1 MRNTTLN
8 FRLDIL
14 VFDLIM
20 IFWLCIFILVFGT
33 SQNVE
38 FINYILSA
46 SLVINMVIAYNLGLI
61 PGLIASL
68 IIIFGYGSYL
78 LYSVLVLGTITEF
91 RIEYVL
97 WLFAMPFGAYLSG
110 RLEREVS
117 NLLSSLEKYRIADRL
132 ILLDELTGFLNSQGF
147 FQRLEEEVGRA
158 NRFKEMLSIL
168 YVNISDM
175 SELKSVYGEDGYREI
190 LKTIAQ
196 TILANTRVVDI
207 KGLIDEGTIGII
219 LPGVNMDSARVVKE
233 KLHNLL
239 DKVII
244 EVKGRKRPI
253 TIRLRI
259 GEAEYQ
265 QGEDALLLWERAKDT
280 SRYDVG

>member
-1 MRNTTLN
+1 MKNTSINL
-8 FRLDIL
+8 RLDI
-14 VFDLIM
+14 VIFDLLM

-33 SQNVE
+33 SQNVN
-38 FINYILSA
+38 FINYVLA
-46 SLVINMVIAYNLGLI
+46 GALVVNMVIGYNLSLI
-61 PGLIASL
+61 PGLITSL
-68 IIIFGYGSYL
+68 IIIFAYGSYL

-117 NLLSSLEKYRIADRL
+117 NLLSNIEKYRIADRL
-132 ILLDELTGFLNSQGF
+132 ILLDELTGFLNTQGF

-158 NRFKEMLSIL
+158 NRFKEKLSVL
-168 YVNISDM
+168 YVNVSDA
-175 SELKSVYGEDGYREI
+175 SELRGVYGEDGYREI
-190 LKTIAQ
+190 IKTIAQ
-196 TILANTRVVDI
+196 TIMTNTRVVDI
-207 KGLIDEGTIGII
+207 KGLIDEATIGII
-219 LPGVNMDSARVVKE
+219 LPGINLDSAKIVKE

-239 DKVII
+239 DRIVV

-253 TIRLRI
+253 SIRLKV

-265 QGEDALLLWERAKDT
+265 QGEDALVLWERAKDT

>member
-1 MRNTTLN
+1 MKNTTLN
-8 FRLDIL
+8 SRIDIL
-14 VFDLIM
+14 IFDLLM

-33 SQNVE
+33 TQNVA

-46 SLVINMVIAYNLGLI
+46 VLVINMVIAYNLGLI
-61 PGLIASL
+61 PGLITSL

-117 NLLSSLEKYRIADRL
+117 SLLSSLEKYRIADRL
-132 ILLDELTGFLNSQGF
+132 ILLDELTGFLNTQGF

-158 NRFKEMLSIL
+158 NRFKETLSVL
-168 YVNISDM
+168 YVNVSDM
-175 SELKSVYGEDGYREI
+175 SELKSVYGEEGYREI

-196 TILANTRVVDI
+196 TILTNTRVVDI

-219 LPGVNMDSARVVKE
+219 LPGINLESAKIVKE

-239 DKVII
+239 DRIVI
-244 EVKGRKRPI
+244 EVRGRKRPI
-253 TIRLRI
+253 TIRLRV

-265 QGEDALLLWERAKDT
+265 QGEDALILWERAKDT

>member
-1 MRNTTLN
+1 
-8 FRLDIL
+8 
-14 VFDLIM
+14 
-20 IFWLCIFILVFGT
+20 
-33 SQNVE
+33 
-38 FINYILSA
+38 
-46 SLVINMVIAYNLGLI
+46 
-61 PGLIASL
+61 
-68 IIIFGYGSYL
+68 
-78 LYSVLVLGTITEF
+78 
-91 RIEYVL
+91 
-97 WLFAMPFGAYLSG
+97 
-110 RLEREVS
+110 
-117 NLLSSLEKYRIADRL
+117 L
-132 ILLDELTGFLNSQGF
+132 ILLDELTGFLNTQGF

-158 NRFKEMLSIL
+158 NRFKEMLSVL

-175 SELKSVYGEDGYREI
+175 GELKSVYGEEGYREI

-219 LPGVNMDSARVVKE
+219 LPGVNLDSARVVKE

>member
-1 MRNTTLN
+1 MKNTSISL
-8 FRLDIL
+8 RLDIL
-14 VFDLIM
+14 IFDLLM

-33 SQNVE
+33 SQNVN
-38 FINYILSA
+38 FINYVLA
-46 SLVINMVIAYNLGLI
+46 GALVINMVIGYNLGLI

-97 WLFAMPFGAYLSG
+97 WLFAMPLGTYLSG

-117 NLLSSLEKYRIADRL
+117 NLLNSLERYRIADKL
-132 ILLDELTGFLNSQGF
+132 ILLDELTGFLNTQGF

-158 NRFKEMLSIL
+158 NRFKEMLSVL
-168 YVNISDM
+168 YVNVSDM
-175 SELKSVYGEDGYREI
+175 SELKGVYGEDGYREI
-190 LKTIAQ
+190 IKTIAQ
-196 TILANTRVVDI
+196 TITTNTRVVDI

-219 LPGVNMDSARVVKE
+219 LPSINLDSARIVKE

-239 DKVII
+239 DRIVV

-253 TIRLRI
+253 SIRLRI

-265 QGEDALLLWERAKDT
+265 QGEDALILWERAKDI

>member
-1 MRNTTLN
+1 MKNTSINL
-8 FRLDIL
+8 RLDI
-14 VFDLIM
+14 VIFDLLM

-33 SQNVE
+33 SQNVN
-38 FINYILSA
+38 FINYVLA
-46 SLVINMVIAYNLGLI
+46 GALVVNMVIGYNLSLI
-61 PGLIASL
+61 PGLITSL
-68 IIIFGYGSYL
+68 IIIFAYGSYL

-110 RLEREVS
+110 RLEREIS
-117 NLLSSLEKYRIADRL
+117 SLLGSLEKYRIADRL
-132 ILLDELTGFLNSQGF
+132 ILLDELTGFLNTQGF
-147 FQRLEEEVGRA
+147 FQRLEEEIGRA
-158 NRFKEMLSIL
+158 SRFKETLSVL
-168 YVNISDM
+168 YINVSDM
-175 SELKSVYGEDGYREI
+175 SELKSVYSEEGYKEI

-196 TILANTRVVDI
+196 TILTNTRVVDI

-219 LPGVNMDSARVVKE
+219 LPGINLESAKIVKE

-239 DKVII
+239 DRVVI
-244 EVKGRKRPI
+244 EVRGRKRPI
-253 TIRLRI
+253 SIRLRI

-265 QGEDALLLWERAKDT
+265 QGEDALVLWERAKDT

>member
-1 MRNTTLN
+1 MRNTILN
-8 FRLDIL
+8 SRIDIL
-14 VFDLIM
+14 IFDLLM

-33 SQNVE
+33 TQNVA

-46 SLVINMVIAYNLGLI
+46 ALVINMVIAYNLGLI
-61 PGLIASL
+61 TGLITSL

-110 RLEREVS
+110 RLEREIS
-117 NLLSSLEKYRIADRL
+117 SLLGSLEKYRIADRL
-132 ILLDELTGFLNSQGF
+132 ILLDELTGFLNTQGF
-147 FQRLEEEVGRA
+147 FQRLEEEIGRA
-158 NRFKEMLSIL
+158 SRFKETLSVL
-168 YVNISDM
+168 YINVSDM
-175 SELKSVYGEDGYREI
+175 SELKSVYSEEGYKEI

-196 TILANTRVVDI
+196 TILTNTRVVDI

-219 LPGVNMDSARVVKE
+219 LPGINLESAKIVKE

-239 DKVII
+239 DRVVI
-244 EVKGRKRPI
+244 EVRGRKRPI
-253 TIRLRI
+253 SIRLRI

-265 QGEDALLLWERAKDT
+265 QGEDALVLWERAKDT

>member
-1 MRNTTLN
+1 MKTSINL
-8 FRLDIL
+8 RLDVVI
-14 VFDLIM
+14 FDLLM

-33 SQNVE
+33 SQNVN
-38 FINYILSA
+38 FINYILA
-46 SLVINMVIAYNLGLI
+46 GALVINMVIGYNLGLI
-61 PGLIASL
+61 PGLITSL
-68 IIIFGYGSYL
+68 IIIFVYGSYL

-117 NLLSSLEKYRIADRL
+117 NLLSNIEKYRIAERL
-132 ILLDELTGFLNSQGF
+132 ILLDELTGFLNTQGF

-158 NRFKEMLSIL
+158 NRFKEKLSVL
-168 YVNISDM
+168 YVNVSDA
-175 SELKSVYGEDGYREI
+175 SELRGVYGEDGYREI
-190 LKTIAQ
+190 VKTIAQ
-196 TILANTRVVDI
+196 TIMTNTRVVDI
-207 KGLIDEGTIGII
+207 KGLIDEATIGII
-219 LPGVNMDSARVVKE
+219 LPGINLDSAKIVKE

-239 DKVII
+239 DRIVV
-244 EVKGRKRPI
+244 EVKGRKRSI
-253 TIRLRI
+253 SIRLKV

-265 QGEDALLLWERAKDT
+265 QGEDALVLWERAKDT